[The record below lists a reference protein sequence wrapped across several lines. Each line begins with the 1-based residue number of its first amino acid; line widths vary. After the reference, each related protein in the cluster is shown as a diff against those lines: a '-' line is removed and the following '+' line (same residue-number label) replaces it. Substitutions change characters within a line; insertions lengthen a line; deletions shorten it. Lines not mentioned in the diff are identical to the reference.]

1 MPLLRASAGPV
12 AILSTRGPAVQLRA
26 DIPGQE
32 AATAAYAAGV
42 TSRQY
47 GVSGFRRAGGTSR
60 GSASY
65 GPGSG
70 QRSRPE
76 FADIGRLGRRVMQ
89 RTVAAAR
96 AEEESIG
103 RLLASHLG
111 TGDAAP
117 PIAKGSWPAYDQ
129 VNVQTGLE
137 AWLAEPGRT
146 HELVG
151 LTRFRHRDVS
161 LADLLQGGGQP
172 WSPGV
177 GSVATEALPAGP
189 DGATRDCVQ
198 CGIYLATDS
207 DGVAALLVRGPE
219 EHGAIDGV
227 ELEVTCSPPER
238 ASEIVGRIR
247 ELAVRHN
254 VFRGHV
260 IEFGDEVFSHSR
272 GALLS
277 FAERPVVEREQVI
290 LPPELLD
297 GIERQVIGIAR
308 HAARLRA
315 SGQHLRRGVL
325 LYGVP
330 GTGKTHTIRYLLGRL
345 PGTTVV
351 LLSGCALGMIAE
363 ACSVA
368 RALQPSVVVVEDVDL
383 IAEERDHH
391 LGENPL
397 LFELLN
403 EMDGLA
409 ADNDVTFL
417 LTTNRADLL
426 EEALAARPGRVD
438 HAAELP
444 VPDADA
450 RARLVRLYQG
460 NLVLDLSDLD
470 AVIGRTEGV
479 TASFIKELLRR
490 AALQAAEDGD
500 GEGARDEVP
509 LRVSDANVAAAL
521 DQLLDTR
528 SALTRVLLGGAGVAT
543 ARRGEDNS

>member
-1 MPLLRASAGPV
+1 M
-12 AILSTRGPAVQLRA
+12 
-26 DIPGQE
+26 
-32 AATAAYAAGV
+32 AAYAAGV
-42 TSRQY
+42 ASRR
-47 GVSGFRRAGGTSR
+47 VSGTRISYGISG
-60 GSASY
+60 GSAPHS
-65 GPGSG
+65 PGSG
-70 QRSRPE
+70 QQVRPE
-76 FADIGRLGRRVMQ
+76 LADIGRLARRVVK

-96 AEEESIG
+96 ADDESVG
-103 RLLASHLG
+103 RLLADHLG
-111 TGDAAP
+111 TSDTNP
-117 PIAKGSWPAYDQ
+117 PVAKGSWPAYDQ

-151 LTRFRHRDVS
+151 LARFRHSDIN
-161 LADLLQGGGQP
+161 LADLLQGGGRP
-172 WSPGV
+172 WGPAV

-198 CGIYLATDS
+198 CAIYLVTDG
-207 DGVAALLVRGPE
+207 DGVAALLLRGPE
-219 EHGAIDGV
+219 EHGAIEGA
-227 ELEVTCSPPER
+227 ELEVTCTPPGR
-238 ASEIVGRIR
+238 ATEIVGQIR
-247 ELAVRHN
+247 ELALRHN
-254 VFRGHV
+254 VYRGHV
-260 IEFGDEVFSHSR
+260 IAFGDEVFSHR
-272 GALLS
+272 QGALLS
-277 FAERPVVEREQVI
+277 FAERPAVERGQVI

-297 GIERQVIGIAR
+297 GIERQVVGVAR
-308 HAARLRA
+308 HAARLSA

-330 GTGKTHTIRYLLGRL
+330 GTGKTHTVRYLLGQL
-345 PGTTVV
+345 PATTVV
-351 LLSGCALGMIAE
+351 LLSGGALGLLAE

-368 RALQPSVVVVEDVDL
+368 RALQPSVVVGEDVDL

-391 LGENPL
+391 LGQNPL

-460 NLVLDLSDLD
+460 NLVLDLSDMD
-470 AVIGRTEGV
+470 SVIERTEGV

-490 AALQAAEDGD
+490 AALQSAEEDTSGPD
-500 GEGARDEVP
+500 SAP
-509 LRVSDANVAAAL
+509 LRISDAHMASAL

-528 SALTRVLLGGAGVAT
+528 SALTRVLLGGAAPASRQKSG
-543 ARRGEDNS
+543 GEGGS

>member
-1 MPLLRASAGPV
+1 MP
-12 AILSTRGPAVQLRA
+12 
-26 DIPGQE
+26 
-32 AATAAYAAGV
+32 
-42 TSRQY
+42 
-47 GVSGFRRAGGTSR
+47 R
-60 GSASY
+60 GSATY
-65 GPGSG
+65 GSG
-70 QRSRPE
+70 TGQQGRPE
-76 FADIGRLGRRVMQ
+76 LADLGRLARRAVR

-96 AEEESIG
+96 ADEDSIG

-111 TGDAAP
+111 TGDATL
-117 PIAKGSWPAYDQ
+117 PIAKGTWPAYDQ
-129 VNVQTGLE
+129 VNVQAGLD

-146 HELVG
+146 HQLVG
-151 LTRFRHRDVS
+151 LARFRHRDFS
-161 LADLLQGGGQP
+161 LADLLQGGDQP
-172 WSPGV
+172 WNPGV

-189 DGATRDCVQ
+189 DGTTRACVQ
-198 CGIYLATDS
+198 CGIYLATDA
-207 DGVAALLVRGPE
+207 DGAVALLVRGPE
-219 EHGAIDGV
+219 KHGSVDGV
-227 ELEVTCSPPER
+227 ELEVTCSPPGR
-238 ASEIVGRIR
+238 ATEIVGQIR
-247 ELAVRHN
+247 ALALRDN
-254 VFRGHV
+254 VFRGNV
-260 IEFGDEVFSHSR
+260 IAFGDEVFGHYG

-277 FAERPVVEREQVI
+277 FAERPAVEREQVI

-297 GIERQVIGIAR
+297 GIERQVIRVAR
-308 HAARLRA
+308 HASRLRA

-330 GTGKTHTIRYLLGRL
+330 GTGKTHTIRYLLGQL
-345 PGTTVV
+345 PDTTVL
-351 LLSGCALGMIAE
+351 LLSGRALGMIAE

-368 RALQPSVVVVEDVDL
+368 KALQPSVVVVEDVDL

-450 RARLVRLYQG
+450 RARLIRLYQG
-460 NLVLDLSDLD
+460 NLQLDLSDPG
-470 AVIGRTEGV
+470 AVIERTEGV

-490 AALQAAEDGD
+490 AALQAAEDEDGD
-500 GEGARDEVP
+500 GAGDEAP
-509 LRVSDANVAAAL
+509 LRVCDAHMTAAL

-528 SALTRVLLGGAGVAT
+528 SALTRVLLGGAAP
-543 ARRGEDNS
+543 ASPRRGGGESGS

>member
-1 MPLLRASAGPV
+1 MK
-12 AILSTRGPAVQLRA
+12 
-26 DIPGQE
+26 
-32 AATAAYAAGV
+32 
-42 TSRQY
+42 
-47 GVSGFRRAGGTSR
+47 
-60 GSASY
+60 
-65 GPGSG
+65 
-70 QRSRPE
+70 
-76 FADIGRLGRRVMQ
+76 

-111 TGDAAP
+111 TGAGAP
-117 PIAKGSWPAYDQ
+117 PVAKGSWPAYDQ
-129 VNVQTGLE
+129 VNVQTGLD

-151 LTRFRHRDVS
+151 LIRFRHSD
-161 LADLLQGGGQP
+161 LNLGDLLQGDDRP

-177 GSVATEALPAGP
+177 GSVATEAVPSGP
-189 DGATRDCVQ
+189 DGATRACVQ
-198 CGIYLATDS
+198 CGVYLTTDD
-207 DGVAALLVRGPE
+207 DGVAVLLVRGPE
-219 EHGAIDGV
+219 EHGSESV
-227 ELEVTCSPPER
+227 ELEVTCSPPGR
-238 ASEIVGRIR
+238 ATEIVSRIR
-247 ELAVRHN
+247 ELALRHN

-260 IEFGDEVFSHSR
+260 IAFGDEVFSHQR

-277 FAERPVVEREQVI
+277 FAERPVVDREHVI
-290 LPPELLD
+290 LPLDLLD
-297 GIERQVIGIAR
+297 GIERQVIGVAR

-330 GTGKTHTIRYLLGRL
+330 GTGKTHTIRYLLGQL

-351 LLSGCALGMIAE
+351 LLSGGALGMLAE

-450 RARLVRLYQG
+450 RARLIRLYQG
-460 NLVLDLSDLD
+460 NLVLDLSDVEV
-470 AVIGRTEGV
+470 VIERTAGV

-490 AALQAAEDGD
+490 AALQAAEDDEGD
-500 GEGARDEVP
+500 GAPDEGGDVGLDDVP
-509 LRVSDANVAAAL
+509 LRVSDSHMAAAL
-521 DQLLDTR
+521 DQLLGTR
-528 SALTRVLLGGAGVAT
+528 SALTRVLLGGAASWS
-543 ARRGEDNS
+543 ARRGGGEDGS

>member
-1 MPLLRASAGPV
+1 MVR
-12 AILSTRGPAVQLRA
+12 
-26 DIPGQE
+26 
-32 AATAAYAAGV
+32 
-42 TSRQY
+42 
-47 GVSGFRRAGGTSR
+47 
-60 GSASY
+60 
-65 GPGSG
+65 
-70 QRSRPE
+70 
-76 FADIGRLGRRVMQ
+76 

-96 AEEESIG
+96 AEEESVG
-103 RLLASHLG
+103 RLLAGHLG
-111 TGDAAP
+111 TSDAMP
-117 PIAKGSWPAYDQ
+117 PIAKGTWPAYDQ

-137 AWLAEPGRT
+137 AWLAEPGRS

-151 LTRFRHRDVS
+151 LTGFRHSDFS
-161 LADLLQGGGQP
+161 LADLLQDDGRS
-172 WSPGV
+172 WHPGI
-177 GSVATEALPAGP
+177 GSVATEALPSGP
-189 DGATRDCVQ
+189 GGATRACVQ
-198 CGIYLATDS
+198 CGIYLTADD
-207 DGVAALLVRGPE
+207 DGVAALLIRGPE
-219 EHGAIDGV
+219 EHGSIDGV
-227 ELEVTCSPPER
+227 ELEVTCSAPGR
-238 ASEIVGRIR
+238 ATEIVGRIR
-247 ELAVRHN
+247 ELALQHN

-260 IEFGDEVFSHSR
+260 IAFGDEVFGHHS

-277 FAERPVVEREQVI
+277 FTERPVLDRAQVI

-297 GIERQVIGIAR
+297 GIERQIIGVAR

-315 SGQHLRRGVL
+315 SGQHLRRGIL

-330 GTGKTHTIRYLLGRL
+330 GTGKTHTIRYLLGQL

-351 LLSGCALGMIAE
+351 LLSGGALGMLSA

-450 RARLVRLYQG
+450 RARLIGLYQG
-460 NLVLDLSDLD
+460 NLVLDLSGLD
-470 AVIGRTEGV
+470 VVIERTAGV

-490 AALQAAEDGD
+490 AALQAAEDDDGD
-500 GEGARDEVP
+500 GAREAGGDGAPDDRGLDNVP
-509 LRVSDANVAAAL
+509 LRVSDAHMTAAL
-521 DQLLDTR
+521 DQLLGTR
-528 SALTRVLLGGAGVAT
+528 SELTRVLLGGAAPRS
-543 ARRGEDNS
+543 ARRSGGEDGS